1 MATVTQAGE
10 AGDAALVVKG
20 DGRVHGQTTLA
31 DWRKVDGVSMTIG
44 NVDAIYTAMATDMS
58 PFIYHRN
65 FWSLTIVLSSYAS
78 LSYLHLFKV

>member
-44 NVDAIYTAMATDMS
+44 NVDAIYTAPTC
-58 PFIYHRN
+58 HRL
-65 FWSLTIVLSSYAS
+65 FTIAI
-78 LSYLHLFKV
+78 FGA